1 LTGRSAR
8 APGTARSTALR
19 QSMRELLEQSGLSQA
34 MRCAAIV
41 ELIEDGVDVNVMV
54 KTPTHD
60 FRTSALFEA
69 AVNGELDVV
78 QLLLARGADV
88 NRQYGKPGFTA
99 LYNAA
104 LYGYVSVVRALLQ
117 GGASIVLTTSDGLT
131 PLYAAAQEGEIEC
144 VDALLQAKGMTV
156 ELANQALPPP
166 IGSHTALHAAAQNGH
181 DEVVRLLLAYGVDVD
196 PIAGVKKN
204 TPLMCCLYMAA
215 RAQTHNTGM
224 DTRYFRCVQHLLKAG
239 ANLDKRDALGR
250 RALDWAPAD
259 WAQPLCEYVA
269 RVEDTGRRREFR
281 FSTPSEAK
289 DARGRTEDDL
299 KKAIVTKMQTL
310 SAARRA
316 EQEEAQRSERQK
328 QQIRQALRGDR
339 LPSESLAEVLQA
351 LARAPRAAKR
361 EPEREEQ
368 QPDDSSEQTRTLP
381 HTVTFAAPVPPI
393 QSSRQQFCAHLCDS
407 LADCTRSFWADLFR

>member
-1 LTGRSAR
+1 
-8 APGTARSTALR
+8 
-19 QSMRELLEQSGLSQA
+19 M
-34 MRCAAIV
+34 
-41 ELIEDGVDVNVMV
+41 NVMV

-78 QLLLARGADV
+78 QLLLARGAGDESPV
-88 NRQYGKPGFTA
+88 WETRVHRLVQCGTVRVRERGKGAPA
-99 LYNAA
+99 RR
-104 LYGYVSVVRALLQ
+104 SVHRPYHVRWP
-117 GGASIVLTTSDGLT
+117 DT
-131 PLYAAAQEGEIEC
+131 PLCRSAEGEIEC

-281 FSTPSEAK
+281 FSGPSEAE

-351 LARAPRAAKR
+351 LARAPASCEARARAR
-361 EPEREEQ
+361 RA
-368 QPDDSSEQTRTLP
+368 TAR
-381 HTVTFAAPVPPI
+381 
-393 QSSRQQFCAHLCDS
+393 RQQ
-407 LADCTRSFWADLFR
+407 